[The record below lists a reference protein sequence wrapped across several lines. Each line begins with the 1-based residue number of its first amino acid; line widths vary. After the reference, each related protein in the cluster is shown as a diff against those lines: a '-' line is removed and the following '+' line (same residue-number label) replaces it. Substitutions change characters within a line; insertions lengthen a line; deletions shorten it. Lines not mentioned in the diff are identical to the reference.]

1 MNATNLI
8 IGLLMIGIGFLVK
21 LFPNLIAGYNTMSQY
36 AKKNV
41 NSDGLSSYMRNGF
54 YPSRNNGRKAALT
67 YLALRIVLVF
77 VIGSTAYGYMP
88 SKINIS
94 ENTIQF
100 SGMYGFD
107 LNVPNIENII

>member
-1 MNATNLI
+1 MDST
-8 IGLLMIGIGFLVK
+8 
-21 LFPNLIAGYNTMSQY
+21 
-36 AKKNV
+36 
-41 NSDGLSSYMRNGF
+41 
-54 YPSRNNGRKAALT
+54 PSRKNGRKAALT

-77 VIGSTAYGYMP
+77 IIGSIAYRYMP

-107 LNVPNIENII
+107 LNITNIENII